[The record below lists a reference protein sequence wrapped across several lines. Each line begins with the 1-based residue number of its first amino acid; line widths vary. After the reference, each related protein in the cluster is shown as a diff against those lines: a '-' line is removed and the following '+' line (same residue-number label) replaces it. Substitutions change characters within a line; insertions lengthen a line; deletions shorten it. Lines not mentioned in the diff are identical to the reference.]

1 VTGVVVLETAM
12 SVDETNKLFTEVLTQ
27 DLNLRPRPALHV
39 LGLSKTP
46 GQAGSQ
52 VRGFRKTQ
60 VRSRS

>member
-1 VTGVVVLETAM
+1 VAVQKEGLR
-12 SVDETNKLFTEVLTQ
+12 KLVNGCTEVLTQ

>member
-1 VTGVVVLETAM
+1 MTSGQDVSEF
-12 SVDETNKLFTEVLTQ
+12 FTEVLTQ